1 MFVMIAVQ
9 VQVFVNLGAVTGL
22 LPITGVPLPF
32 ISFGGSSLTLL
43 MLAAGILTNVSMFTT
58 YTQTY
63 QSHSMEQAYIRNV

>member
-1 MFVMIAVQ
+1 MIA

-58 YTQTY
+58 YTQPY

>member
-1 MFVMIAVQ
+1 MFVMIA

-22 LPITGVPLPF
+22 LPITGVLLPF

-43 MLAAGILTNVSMFTT
+43 MLAAGILTNVSMFNA

-63 QSHSMEQAYIRNV
+63 QSQSMEQAYIRNV

>member
-9 VQVFVNLGAVTGL
+9 VLVNLGTVTGL
-22 LPITGVPLPF
+22 LPITGVLLPF

-43 MLAAGILTNVSMFTT
+43 MLAAGILTNVSLFNT

-63 QSHSMEQAYIRNV
+63 KS

>member
-1 MFVMIAVQ
+1 MIA

-43 MLAAGILTNVSMFTT
+43 MLAAGILTNVSMFNTC
-58 YTQTY
+58 TQTY
-63 QSHSMEQAYIRNV
+63 KS

>member
-1 MFVMIAVQ
+1 MMA

-22 LPITGVPLPF
+22 LPITGVTLPF

-63 QSHSMEQAYIRNV
+63 HSQSMERAYIRNV

>member
-1 MFVMIAVQ
+1 MIA

-22 LPITGVPLPF
+22 LPITGVPLTF

-43 MLAAGILTNVSMFTT
+43 MLAAGILTNDSMFTT

>member
-1 MFVMIAVQ
+1 MLA

-22 LPITGVPLPF
+22 LPITGVTLPF

-43 MLAAGILTNVSMFTT
+43 MLAAGILTNVSMFNT

-63 QSHSMEQAYIRNV
+63 KSQSVEQAYIRNV

>member
-1 MFVMIAVQ
+1 MFVMIA
-9 VQVFVNLGAVTGL
+9 VQVFVNLGAVTDL

-32 ISFGGSSLTLL
+32 ISFGGSSLTSL

-63 QSHSMEQAYIRNV
+63 QSHSMEQAYISNV

>member
-1 MFVMIAVQ
+1 MFVMIA

-63 QSHSMEQAYIRNV
+63 QSQSMEQAYIRNV